1 MLALV
6 QTALI
11 RTALIRTALIRTA
24 LLQIA
29 LVLAMLAAPATAATV
44 SASQAQVWV
53 AGRQIAFDHL
63 SIAFG
68 DPVVTP
74 HDSGLRAMLDAVSA
88 RMAWQP
94 GTRFVAIT
102 RADGQLITFTVGSN
116 AVSVNGSATAIPF
129 APFTSNGDLFLPLLP
144 LARALG
150 LGVRGFHGGYVFV
163 PQIQSVTAHRDGA
176 RTIVHVQG
184 SAHIAWRSAYAAQT
198 AARTLTLSF
207 PGFGTD
213 LSRNLG
219 VHDAVVLG
227 ATISESGPPGYPT
240 TTLSLAFDG
249 KAKFAAHRSAD
260 SVSMDLVVARGE
272 AALRT
277 NAPAAT
283 PNAVTMVGNIG
294 VTATTIPAA
303 DHAQPLSTIS
313 PSPLTSPVALPEPVD
328 TSSGAAVATAQPM
341 PEPSPSVSAGPF
353 VDQKITDVSVAQVP
367 TGTRITLTFDGP
379 VSFEWHRLGDPDNR
393 FWLDIDH
400 AVLVG
405 PAQDIDSKL
414 DFINSVK
421 VSQHFITPDKV
432 VRVSITPSRST
443 DIRVGQIA
451 GTTNQLGIE
460 IETAPPPP
468 DAAMAG
474 TGFLTAAVAV
484 QPSPGTSM
492 TPQPAAPTH
501 GDLIVIDPGHGGND
515 PGALNPD
522 LGLTEKNLTLT
533 ISKIVQSRLKALG
546 WRVVMTRDGDYEVGD
561 PNGIDRQELQAR
573 CDVANAAGATAFVS
587 IHINSSVSTAPNG
600 TTTYY
605 WRPADKLFAQAVE
618 NETVTADGIL
628 DAGVKREDFYV
639 IKHTQMPAVL
649 VETAYL
655 SNSHDGAML
664 QQPAFLDR
672 IAAGIVKGIMD
683 FTGGPKAS
691 PPTPG
696 PSP

>member
-1 MLALV
+1 MLAL
-6 QTALI
+6 
-11 RTALIRTALIRTA
+11 
-24 LLQIA
+24 LQSGRPTIKVGTTSSSLRPTPKVGPTLIA
-29 LVLAMLAAPATAATV
+29 LVLAVATASPAAAQ
-44 SASQAQVWV
+44 SQVWV
-53 AGRQIAFDHL
+53 AGRQIAFDKL
-63 SIAFG
+63 TIAYG

-74 HDSGLRAMLDAVSA
+74 RDAGLHAMLDAVSA

-102 RADGQLITFTVGSN
+102 RADGQLITFTIGSN
-116 AVSVNGSATAIPF
+116 AVFVNGAATAIPF
-129 APFTSNGDLFLPLLP
+129 APFSRNGDLYLPLLP

-163 PQIQSVTAHRDGA
+163 PQIETVNVHHDGV
-176 RTIVHVQG
+176 RTVVHVQG
-184 SAHIAWRSAYAAQT
+184 SAQIAWRSTYEARAA
-198 AARTLTLSF
+198 AHTLTFSF

-213 LSRNLG
+213 LTRNLG
-219 VHDAVVLG
+219 IRDKVVLG
-227 ATISESGPPGYPT
+227 TTISESGPPGYPT
-240 TTLSLAFDG
+240 TSISLALAG

-260 SVSMDLVVARGE
+260 GVGMDIYVARGE
-272 AALRT
+272 TGLRV

-283 PNAVTMVGNIG
+283 PSAVTMVGD
-294 VTATTIPAA
+294 VTVSATTIPAGDQGRTQA
-303 DHAQPLSTIS
+303 TSSPAPP
-313 PSPLTSPVALPEPVD
+313 PSPIAVPEPVD
-328 TSSGAAVATAQPM
+328 TSSAAAVATAQPM
-341 PEPSPSVSAGPF
+341 PQPSAQASTPPMVE
-353 VDQKITDVSVAQVP
+353 QKITDVSVAQVP

-379 VSFEWHRLGDPDNR
+379 VTFEWHRLGDPDNR
-393 FWLDIDH
+393 FWLDVDR

-405 PAQDIDSKL
+405 PAQDLDVKL
-414 DFINSVK
+414 DFIKSVR
-421 VSQHFITPDKV
+421 VSQHLLTPDKV
-432 VRVSITPSRST
+432 VRVSIAPSRGT
-443 DIRVGQIA
+443 DIRIGQVA

-460 IETAPPPP
+460 IESAPPSP
-468 DAAMAG
+468 DAPMAG
-474 TGFLTAAVAV
+474 TGFLSTVVAV
-484 QPSPGTSM
+484 QSPPSPVMS
-492 TPQPAAPTH
+492 AAPVATR
-501 GDLIVIDPGHGGND
+501 GDLIVLDPGHGGND
-515 PGALNPD
+515 PGSINAD

-533 ISKIVQSRLKALG
+533 IAKIVESRLRSAG

-587 IHINSSVSTAPNG
+587 IHINASVSTTPNG

-605 WRPADKLFAQAVE
+605 WRPADKAFAQDVQS
-618 NETVTADGIL
+618 ETVNADGIV

-655 SNSHDGAML
+655 SNAHDGAML

-683 FTGGPKAS
+683 FTGGPKAP

>member
-1 MLALV
+1 MA
-6 QTALI
+6 TP
-11 RTALIRTALIRTA
+11 
-24 LLQIA
+24 
-29 LVLAMLAAPATAATV
+29 AAAAD
-44 SASQAQVWV
+44 AQVWV
-53 AGRQIAFDHL
+53 AGRQIAFENL
-63 SIAFG
+63 TIAYG

-74 HDSGLRAMLDAVSA
+74 HDSGLHAMLDAVSA

-102 RADGQLITFTVGSN
+102 RADGQLITFTIGSN
-116 AVSVNGSATAIPF
+116 AVFVNGAATAIPF
-129 APFTSNGDLFLPLLP
+129 APFSRNGDLFLPLLP

-163 PQIQSVTAHRDGA
+163 PQIQSVAAHRDGA
-176 RTIVHVQG
+176 RTVVHIQS
-184 SAHIAWRSAYAAQT
+184 SAHIAWRSAYSARAG
-198 AARTLTLSF
+198 ARTLTLSF

-213 LSRNLG
+213 LGRDLG
-219 VHDAVVLG
+219 IHDKIVLG
-227 ATISESGPPGYPT
+227 AMISENGPPGYPT
-240 TTLSLAFDG
+240 TTVTLALDG
-249 KAKFAAHRSAD
+249 SAKFAAHRSAD
-260 SVSMDLVVARGE
+260 SVSMDVLVARGA

-283 PNAVTMVGNIG
+283 PSAVTMVND
-294 VTATTIPAA
+294 VSVSATSIPTA
-303 DHAQPLSTIS
+303 DHARTTPA
-313 PSPLTSPVALPEPVD
+313 PSPLPSTIVAPEPTD
-328 TSSGAAVATAQPM
+328 TSSAAAVATAQPM
-341 PEPSPSVSAGPF
+341 PAPSPSVSAGPI
-353 VDQKITDVSVAQVP
+353 VDQKITDISVAQVP
-367 TGTRITLTFDGP
+367 TGTRITLTLDGP

-400 AVLVG
+400 AILVG
-405 PAQDIDSKL
+405 PAQDLDAKL
-414 DFINSVK
+414 DFIRSVR
-421 VSQHFITPDKV
+421 VSQHLLTPDKV
-432 VRVSITPSRST
+432 VRVSIAPTRGT

-460 IETAPPPP
+460 IETAPPQP

-474 TGFLTAAVAV
+474 AGTLSAAVAV
-484 QPSPGTSM
+484 QSSPGPSGTIA
-492 TPQPAAPTH
+492 PAPTR

-515 PGALNPD
+515 PGSLNPV

-533 ISKIVQSRLKALG
+533 ISKLVQSRLKALG
-546 WRVVMTRDGDYEVGD
+546 WRVTMTRDGDYEVGD

-605 WRPADKLFAQAVE
+605 WRPADKSFAQDVQSEAVA
-618 NETVTADGIL
+618 ADGIV

-639 IKHTQMPAVL
+639 IKHTQMPAIL
-649 VETAYL
+649 IETAYL
-655 SNSHDGAML
+655 SNAHDGAML

-672 IAAGIVKGIMD
+672 VAAGIVRGIMD

>member
-1 MLALV
+1 MAGP
-6 QTALI
+6 
-11 RTALIRTALIRTA
+11 
-24 LLQIA
+24 
-29 LVLAMLAAPATAATV
+29 AAAQ
-44 SASQAQVWV
+44 SQVWV
-53 AGRQIAFDHL
+53 AGRQIAFDRL
-63 SIAFG
+63 TIAYG

-74 HDSGLRAMLDAVSA
+74 RDSGLRAMLDAVSA
-88 RMAWQP
+88 RMTWQP

-102 RADGQLITFTVGSN
+102 RADGQLITFTIGSN
-116 AVSVNGSATAIPF
+116 AVFVNGAATAIPF
-129 APFTSNGDLFLPLLP
+129 APFSRNGDLFLPLLP

-163 PQIQSVTAHRDGA
+163 PQIESVNAHQDGA
-176 RTIVHVQG
+176 RTVVHVQG
-184 SAHIAWRSAYAAQT
+184 SADIAWRSAYEARAT
-198 AARTLTLSF
+198 ARTLTISF

-213 LSRNLG
+213 LSRDLG
-219 VHDAVVLG
+219 IRDKDVLG

-240 TTLSLAFDG
+240 TSISLALDG

-260 SVSMDLVVARGE
+260 GVGMDLFVARGE
-272 AALRT
+272 TALHV
-277 NAPAAT
+277 NASAAT
-283 PNAVTMVGNIG
+283 PSAVTMVGDVS
-294 VTATTIPAA
+294 VTATAIPAVDRSRA
-303 DHAQPLSTIS
+303 PATES
-313 PSPLTSPVALPEPVD
+313 PAPPPTPIAMPEPVD
-328 TSSGAAVATAQPM
+328 TSSAAAVATAQPL
-341 PEPSPSVSAGPF
+341 PQPSPQESASPMAE
-353 VDQKITDVSVAQVP
+353 QKLTDVSVAQVP

-393 FWLDIDH
+393 FWLDIDR

-405 PAQDIDSKL
+405 PAQDLDVKL
-414 DFINSVK
+414 DFIKSVR
-421 VSQHFITPDKV
+421 VSQHLLTPDKV
-432 VRVSITPSRST
+432 VRVAIAPSRAA
-443 DIRVGQIA
+443 DIIVGQVA

-460 IETAPPPP
+460 IESAPPQP

-474 TGFLTAAVAV
+474 AGFLSTVVAM
-484 QPSPGTSM
+484 QPSPS
-492 TPQPAAPTH
+492 PSVSIAPVPAR
-501 GDLIVIDPGHGGND
+501 GDLIVLDPGHGGND
-515 PGALNPD
+515 PGSINSD

-533 ISKIVQSRLKALG
+533 IAKIVQSRLRSAG

-587 IHINSSVSTAPNG
+587 IHINASVSTAPNG

-605 WRPADKLFAQAVE
+605 WRPADKLFAQDVQS
-618 NETVTADGIL
+618 ETVNADGIL

-655 SNSHDGAML
+655 SNAHDGALL

-683 FTGGPKAS
+683 FTGGPKTP

>member
-1 MLALV
+1 MLAL
-6 QTALI
+6 
-11 RTALIRTALIRTA
+11 
-24 LLQIA
+24 LLA
-29 LVLAMLAAPATAATV
+29 AAFAAPAAAQ
-44 SASQAQVWV
+44 SQVWV
-53 AGRQIAFDHL
+53 AGRQIAFDRL
-63 SIAFG
+63 TIAYG

-74 HDSGLRAMLDAVSA
+74 RDSGLRAMLDAVSA

-102 RADGQLITFTVGSN
+102 RADGQLVTFTIGSN
-116 AVSVNGSATAIPF
+116 AVSVNGAATAIPF
-129 APFTSNGDLFLPLLP
+129 APFSRNGDLYLPLLP

-163 PQIQSVTAHRDGA
+163 PQIASVSAHHDGA
-176 RTIVHVQG
+176 RTVVHVQG
-184 SAHIAWRSAYAAQT
+184 SADIAWRSTYEARAAT
-198 AARTLTLSF
+198 RMLTFSF

-213 LSRNLG
+213 LSRDLRIR
-219 VHDAVVLG
+219 DKVVAG

-240 TTLSLAFDG
+240 TSIALALDG

-260 SVSMDLVVARGE
+260 GVGMDIYVARGE
-272 AALRT
+272 SALRV
-277 NAPAAT
+277 NATAAT
-283 PNAVTMVGNIG
+283 PGAVTQ
-294 VTATTIPAA
+294 VTVSDRSPTPTPKATVIYIPPAPPIVENFA
-303 DHAQPLSTIS
+303 S
-313 PSPLTSPVALPEPVD
+313 PSPGPTNEQGITAAPEPTD
-328 TSSGAAVATAQPM
+328 TSSAPAVATAQPM
-341 PEPSPSVSAGPF
+341 PQPSPSASSSAAPMSEH
-353 VDQKITDVSVAQVP
+353 KITDVSVAQVP

-393 FWLDIDH
+393 FWLDIDR

-405 PAQDIDSKL
+405 PAQDLDVKL
-414 DFINSVK
+414 DFIKSVK
-421 VSQHFITPDKV
+421 VSQHLLTPDKV
-432 VRVSITPSRST
+432 VRVAIAPSRSA
-443 DIRVGQIA
+443 DIRVGQVA

-460 IETAPPPP
+460 IESAPPQP
-468 DAAMAG
+468 DAPTAG
-474 TGFLTAAVAV
+474 TGFLSTAVAM
-484 QPSPGTSM
+484 QPSPS
-492 TPQPAAPTH
+492 PAASAAPAPKR
-501 GDLIVIDPGHGGND
+501 GDLIVLDPGHGGND
-515 PGALNPD
+515 PGSINPD

-533 ISKIVQSRLKALG
+533 ISKIVQSRLRAAG
-546 WRVVMTRDGDYEVGD
+546 WRVIMTRDGDYEVGD
-561 PNGIDRQELQAR
+561 PKGIDRQELQAR

-587 IHINSSVSTAPNG
+587 IHINASVSTTPNG

-605 WRPADKLFAQAVE
+605 WRPADKIFAQDVQG
-618 NETVTADGIL
+618 ETVSADGIL

-655 SNSHDGAML
+655 SNAHDGAML

-683 FTGGPKAS
+683 FTGGPKAP